1 MDKPFIQLFHTPN
14 AAYFLDVNK
23 DEILPISE
31 SSYRYLK
38 AVMSDEGNG
47 DIPEELA
54 NLKSQGYLTNE
65 SAVKRVEHFY
75 SQNLEIYFQ
84 RKLASI
90 ILQLTQNCN
99 FRCRYRYKSQAAYFV
114 SFSNT

>member
-54 NLKSQGYLTNE
+54 NLKSQGY
-65 SAVKRVEHFY
+65 
-75 SQNLEIYFQ
+75 
-84 RKLASI
+84 
-90 ILQLTQNCN
+90 
-99 FRCRYRYKSQAAYFV
+99 FV